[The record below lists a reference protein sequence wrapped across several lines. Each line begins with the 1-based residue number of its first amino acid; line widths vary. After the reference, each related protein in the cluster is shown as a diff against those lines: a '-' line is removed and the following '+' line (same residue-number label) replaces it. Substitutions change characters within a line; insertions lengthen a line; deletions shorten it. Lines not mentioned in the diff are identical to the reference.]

1 MSIYFAHTGTLFS
14 RATLHLE
21 FVNSSK
27 EIDKKEIFAENT
39 ENEPELSQNG
49 SNPDD
54 PDPKEEELSES
65 DD

>member
-1 MSIYFAHTGTLFS
+1 MENWG
-14 RATLHLE
+14 RE
-21 FVNSSK
+21 M
-27 EIDKKEIFAENT
+27 DKKEIFAENT